1 MKEKNTIIAA
11 KNIIKTYTT
20 GPVETKVLRGI
31 NIDIKQGEFSVIT
44 GRSGSGKS
52 TLLYILSLLDRP
64 TSGEILFENCNTKKF
79 SDKMDSYCRL
89 KHFGFVFQDY
99 ALLPELTAL
108 ENIILPLMMGEGK
121 SNDIKKRGSL
131 VLDQVGLGERLDN
144 YPSQLS
150 GGEKQRVAI
159 ARAIVNNPKILFA
172 DEPTANLDSKRADE
186 IIDLLFDLN
195 KKGLTIMLVTHDKKY
210 IQRAD
215 RIIEINDGA
224 IKKAKQIKK

>member
-1 MKEKNTIIAA
+1 MKNKKTIIIA
-11 KNIIKTYTT
+11 KNIVKTYFS
-20 GPVETKVLRGI
+20 GSVETKVLRGI
-31 NIDIKQGEFSVIT
+31 DLEIEEGSFVSIT

-64 TSGEILFENCNTKKF
+64 TSGEVFFESCDTKKF
-79 SDKMDSYCRL
+79 SETMNSFCRL

-108 ENIILPLMMGEGK
+108 ENTMVPLMASEDDWTK
-121 SNDIKKRGSL
+121 IEEVAKKML
-131 VLDQVGLGERLDN
+131 FQVGLEEKLKN

-159 ARAIVNNPKILFA
+159 ARAISNNPRILFA

-186 IIDLLFDLN
+186 IMSYIYDLH
-195 KKGLTIMLVTHDKKY
+195 KKGLTIVLVTHEEKYLKK
-210 IQRAD
+210 AD
-215 RIIEINDGA
+215 RIIELIDGA
-224 IKKAKQIKK
+224 IKN

>member
-1 MKEKNTIIAA
+1 MTENKTIISA
-11 KNIIKTYTT
+11 KNIVKSYMI
-20 GPVETKVLRGI
+20 GSLETKVLRGI
-31 NIDIKQGEFSVIT
+31 NIEIKQKEFSVIT

-52 TLLYILSLLDRP
+52 TLLYILSLLDKP
-64 TSGEILFENCNTKKF
+64 TSGEILFENCNTKTF
-79 SDKMDSYCRL
+79 SEKINSYCRL

-108 ENIILPLMMGEGK
+108 ENVILPLMMSETK
-121 SNDIKKRGSL
+121 WKNIKEKGSF
-131 VLDQVGLGERLDN
+131 VLSQVELQNKLNN

-186 IIDLLFDLN
+186 IINLLFDLN
-195 KKGLTIMLVTHDKKY
+195 KKGLTVILVTHEKKY
-210 IQRAD
+210 IQRAN
-215 RIIEINDGA
+215 RIIKISDGMIEEEKKLND
-224 IKKAKQIKK
+224 

>member
-1 MKEKNTIIAA
+1 MKKENIIIEA
-11 KNIIKTYTT
+11 KNITKTYTAGSVKT
-20 GPVETKVLRGI
+20 TVLRGI
-31 NIDIKQGEFSVIT
+31 DFKIKEGEFIGIT

-64 TSGEILFENCNTKKF
+64 TSGEILFESCNTNTF
-79 SDKMDSYCRL
+79 SEKIDSYCRL

-108 ENIILPLMMGEGK
+108 ENVILPLMASEDNWGNLRESGF
-121 SNDIKKRGSL
+121 N
-131 VLDQVGLGERLDN
+131 VLEQVGIGDKINN

-159 ARAIVNNPKILFA
+159 ARAIVNSPKILFA

-186 IIDLLFDLN
+186 IIELLFNLN
-195 KKGLTIMLVTHDKKY
+195 RKGLTIILVTHEKKY
-210 IQRAD
+210 IERMDRA
-215 RIIEINDGA
+215 IEISDGV
-224 IKKAKQIKK
+224 IQKENNR

>member
-1 MKEKNTIIAA
+1 MTENKTIISA
-11 KNIIKTYTT
+11 KNIVKSYMI
-20 GPVETKVLRGI
+20 GSLETKVLRGI
-31 NIDIKQGEFSVIT
+31 NIEIKQKEFSVIT

-52 TLLYILSLLDRP
+52 TLLYILSLLDKP
-64 TSGEILFENCNTKKF
+64 TSGEILFENCNTKTF
-79 SDKMDSYCRL
+79 SEKINSYCRL

-108 ENIILPLMMGEGK
+108 ENVILPLMMSETK
-121 SNDIKKRGSL
+121 WKNIKEKGSF
-131 VLDQVGLGERLDN
+131 VLSQVELQNKLNN

-186 IIDLLFDLN
+186 IINLLFDLN
-195 KKGLTIMLVTHDKKY
+195 KKGLTVILVTHEKKY
-210 IQRAD
+210 IQRAN
-215 RIIEINDGA
+215 RIIKISDGM
-224 IKKAKQIKK
+224 IEEEKKA